1 MSTQSA
7 QNNIW
12 QKLDKPIKILAPMAG
27 YTDSAFRQLCREI
40 GADLVMTELI
50 SADAIF
56 HTAKHWFK
64 DEKGEWQS
72 TKGKDETLQM
82 LKFSEEERPIII
94 QLFGKFPEK
103 FAYAAK
109 WISENLKPDG
119 IDINMGCPARK
130 VVGSDHG
137 AALLKNPALACE
149 IVRAVKENTNLP
161 VSVKTRLGWSDDD
174 QILEFAP
181 ELVKAGISA
190 IMIHGRTYKDGFKG
204 KARWD
209 NIFEVKK
216 ILGDRCVVIGNGDLK
231 SARLQELCSGH
242 CGQGAGSMESGA
254 NTPNS
259 KLLTPNS
266 LDGYSIGRAAIG
278 KPWIF
283 SDDEITQEKLKNIAL
298 RHAKL
303 SFERKGEHG
312 IVEFRKH
319 LLFYLRGFPGAKD
332 LRKEAVSIESYDDVA
347 NLLADLSTT
356 T

>member
-1 MSTQSA
+1 MMQ
-7 QNNIW
+7 NIW

-27 YTDSAFRQLCREI
+27 YTDSAFRQLCREL

-64 DEKGEWQS
+64 DNKGEWQS
-72 TKGKDETLQM
+72 SKGKDETLQM
-82 LKFSEEERPIII
+82 LKFVEEERPIII

-103 FAYAAK
+103 FAFAAK
-109 WISENLKPDG
+109 WISENMKPDG

-137 AALLKNPALACE
+137 AALLKNPELACE
-149 IVRAVKENTNLP
+149 IVRAVKDNTDLP
-161 VSVKTRLGWSDDD
+161 VSVKTRLGWTDDD

-209 NIFEVKK
+209 NIYKVKEL
-216 ILGDRCVVIGNGDLK
+216 LGEKCVVIGNGDIQSILNSKFLISNQNLNSKFQIQK
-231 SARLQELCSGH
+231 SAV
-242 CGQGAGSMESGA
+242 
-254 NTPNS
+254 
-259 KLLTPNS
+259 S
-266 LDGYSIGRAAIG
+266 LDGVAIGRAAVG

-283 SDDEITQEKLKNIAL
+283 SEGEITQEKLKKIAL

-303 SFERKGEHG
+303 SYERKGEHG
-312 IVEFRKH
+312 IIEFRKH
-319 LLFYLRGFPGAKD
+319 LLFYLRGFAGAKD
-332 LRKEAVSIESYDDVA
+332 LRKEAVLIKSYTDVERIL
-347 NLLADLSTT
+347 NNLSTAT
-356 T
+356 